1 MKICRKNFGNGLEK
15 LVNNTTKLKKERGVL
30 RKNNLKSDKALIFAV
45 LLITMSVAGCQDSA
59 VIIQN
64 AESSNFEEVPSWY
77 LENKEV
83 AGIVKNRDANEFI
96 YGVGFA
102 ISADLEFAKR
112 KALALAKTDLAKQIN
127 AEVNENITVSNEEL
141 VEGGDVRFGSQSTLE
156 IESSTRLSVQ
166 GYLPW
171 QQEIQKSAEG
181 NYKVYVGIKIKG

>member
-45 LLITMSVAGCQDSA
+45 LLITMSVAGCQDKA

>member
-127 AEVNENITVSNEEL
+127 AEVYENITVSNEEL

>member
-1 MKICRKNFGNGLEK
+1 MKICRKSFGNGSK
-15 LVNNTTKLKKERGVL
+15 KHVNNATKLEKERGVL
-30 RKNNLKSDKALIFAV
+30 RKNNLRSDKLLVFAA
-45 LLITMSVAGCQDSA
+45 LLIAMSIAGCQDRA

-64 AESSNFEEVPSWY
+64 AENSSLEEVPSWY
-77 LENKEV
+77 LENKEI

-127 AEVNENITVSNEEL
+127 AEVSENITVSNEEL
-141 VEGGDVRFGSQSTLE
+141 VEGGDARFGSQSTLE

-181 NYKVYVGIKIKG
+181 NYKVYVGIKIRG

>member
-15 LVNNTTKLKKERGVL
+15 LVNNTTKLKKEKGVL
-30 RKNNLKSDKALIFAV
+30 RKNNLKSDKALIFAA
-45 LLITMSVAGCQDSA
+45 LLITMSIAGCQDKA

-141 VEGGDVRFGSQSTLE
+141 IEGGDVRFGSQSTLE

>member
-1 MKICRKNFGNGLEK
+1 M
-15 LVNNTTKLKKERGVL
+15 L

>member
-1 MKICRKNFGNGLEK
+1 MKICRKSFGNGSK
-15 LVNNTTKLKKERGVL
+15 KHVNNATKLEKERGVL
-30 RKNNLKSDKALIFAV
+30 RKNNLRSDKLLVFAA
-45 LLITMSVAGCQDSA
+45 LLIAMSIAGCQDRA

-64 AESSNFEEVPSWY
+64 AENSSLEEVPSWY
-77 LENKEV
+77 LENKEI

-127 AEVNENITVSNEEL
+127 AEVSENITVSNEEL

-181 NYKVYVGIKIKG
+181 NYKVYVGIKIRG

>member
-1 MKICRKNFGNGLEK
+1 MYLEVPLLGCNSTVNIRSIEQIDENMPEEFWQWLEK

-45 LLITMSVAGCQDSA
+45 LLITMSVAGCQDKA

-64 AESSNFEEVPSWY
+64 AESSKLGISKT
-77 LENKEV
+77 KEV

-112 KALALAKTDLAKQIN
+112 KALALAKMT
-127 AEVNENITVSNEEL
+127 
-141 VEGGDVRFGSQSTLE
+141 
-156 IESSTRLSVQ
+156 
-166 GYLPW
+166 W
-171 QQEIQKSAEG
+171 QNK
-181 NYKVYVGIKIKG
+181 